1 MSVHVGETSG
11 FVGGVSPSLRS
22 ASTPRVAPPPSF
34 TLAAVPVLSTR
45 FSFEEPALWF
55 ARARLLDDAIE
66 LTGWRLTGRYQ
77 RRIPLHTIVEIDTPT
92 SDCLL
97 LWFTTGRTLRLH
109 LAAEAARWKRAIE
122 TRRRD
127 ADAS

>member
-1 MSVHVGETSG
+1 
-11 FVGGVSPSLRS
+11 
-22 ASTPRVAPPPSF
+22 
-34 TLAAVPVLSTR
+34 VLSTR

-77 RRIPLHTIVEIDTPT
+77 RRIPLHTIVEIDVPT

-109 LAAEAARWKRAIE
+109 LAEAARWKQAIE
-122 TRRRD
+122 MRRD
-127 ADAS
+127 E

>member
-1 MSVHVGETSG
+1 MWGKRPVLWEA
-11 FVGGVSPSLRS
+11 SPRLCEAHRRPGSLS
-22 ASTPRVAPPPSF
+22 P
-34 TLAAVPVLSTR
+34 AAVPVLSAR

-97 LWFTTGRTLRLH
+97 LWFTTGRTLRLY
-109 LAAEAARWKRAIE
+109 LAEAARWKQAIE
-122 TRRRD
+122 MRRD
-127 ADAS
+127 E

>member
-11 FVGGVSPSLRS
+11 FVGS
-22 ASTPRVAPPPSF
+22 ASRLCEAHRRSGIALLSP
-34 TLAAVPVLSTR
+34 AAVPVLSTR

-77 RRIPLHTIVEIDTPT
+77 RRIPLHTIVEIDAPT

-97 LWFTTGRTLRLH
+97 LWFTTGRTLRLR
-109 LAAEAARWKRAIE
+109 LDDAARWKRAIE

>member
-1 MSVHVGETSG
+1 MWGKRPVLWEALPV
-11 FVGGVSPSLRS
+11 FAKRIDARDRPSL
-22 ASTPRVAPPPSF
+22 P
-34 TLAAVPVLSTR
+34 AAVPVLSTR

-77 RRIPLHTIVEIDTPT
+77 RRIPLHTIVEVDAPT

-97 LWFTTGRTLRLH
+97 LWFTTGRTLRLR
-109 LAAEAARWKRAIE
+109 LDDAARWKRAIE

>member
-1 MSVHVGETSG
+1 
-11 FVGGVSPSLRS
+11 LRS
-22 ASTPRVAPPPSF
+22 ASTPGIALLSP
-34 TLAAVPVLSTR
+34 AAVPVLSTR

-109 LAAEAARWKRAIE
+109 LAAEAARWKQAIE